1 MKTNLTL
8 QLDADLIREAEV
20 LAARQGTSISRL
32 LTGQLETLIQRDK
45 GYERAKRRALTRLER
60 GFDLGWTPPVSRDEL
75 HER

>member
-8 QLDADLIREAEV
+8 QLDADLMREAEV

-32 LTGQLETLIQRDK
+32 LTEQLEALIRRNK
-45 GYERAKRRALTRLER
+45 GYERAERRALTRLER